1 MRQMTK
7 KMRTSEALLP
17 LQGKCLVNGWGT
29 TRLVS
34 VYAVISASDF
44 AHQEPSK
51 GGLIDH

>member
-1 MRQMTK
+1 MTK
-7 KMRTSEALLP
+7 TTRTEALLP
-17 LQGKCLVNGWGT
+17 LQGKRLANGWGT

-34 VYAVISASDF
+34 DETVISASYF